1 MNTYLLFSGH
11 VILNFLYRIRKPAGL
26 IGLLLFGISLPGL
39 AQSQA
44 AVLVPAGTGT
54 ATATAAPALAPA
66 AATGLRTSL
75 ELCAVGR
82 LGEQQ
87 LAFLTMFILVG
98 CFVFMLQIDH
108 RLIKH
113 GWDIRKALS
122 EPTTLNLVDQNLNGP
137 PRSPSGVDP
146 LTAMQQ
152 VTVMEASVSRLIA
165 MAGLIML
172 ILFYLGFGIISLYHF
187 GRTCQ
192 MPADMGS
199 VTSFLYAGLTFF
211 APYLITKFSEVF
223 SPFARRLPPSASPLT
238 SSEDDA
244 RLREAIAALR
254 QRDAQTLAASQ
265 GQPSQA
271 PQAPIQTTTTLAVAP
286 VSTPVSPEPVVPAAV
301 AVQAPPARTTPV
313 LTTPVLAA
321 PTAKPPAPV
330 TAAAPT
336 ATPKPA
342 PKPTPAAAPYT
353 AALQLITEFEGFEEH
368 AYPDP
373 ASGGVPWTIGY
384 GFTRLNNQ
392 PVQPGDTIS
401 RQQADLLL
409 DQGINSYA
417 HQLADSIPYWA
428 AMHPDQR
435 SALISFAWN
444 LGVGFYGSD
453 GFETISRRLRDKDWP
468 KVPDAL
474 CLYCNPGTSVTAGL
488 LRRREAEGSVWRQ
501 GINQLPAPIGYP
513 AAASAATAA
522 APAAPP
528 APAKPAAAKA
538 HLNPLPVPYF
548 DQMLMSDGE
557 GWRECFSAS
566 CGMLAKFWGKCADQN
581 TYDAIRHT
589 YGDTTDAQAQLKALE
604 HLGLDANYRM
614 DGTLAMLK
622 AEIDAGRP
630 VAVGWLHH
638 GPSSAPSGGG
648 HWTVV
653 IGYDD
658 TGVIMNDP
666 YGSCDLV
673 NGGYPNGG
681 NPYDQLGR
689 SDHYSYKNW
698 EPRWRPYGSSGWF
711 LTCKL

>member
-1 MNTYLLFSGH
+1 M
-11 VILNFLYRIRKPAGL
+11 ILNLLYRIRKPAAL

-39 AQSQA
+39 AQTQA
-44 AVLVPAGTGT
+44 PVLLAPAGSGAAAINA
-54 ATATAAPALAPA
+54 ATAVAPA
-66 AATGLRTSL
+66 AATSLRTSL

-82 LGEQQ
+82 LGEHEM
-87 LAFLTMFILVG
+87 AFLTMFILVG

-122 EPTTLNLVDQNLNGP
+122 EPTTLNLVDQNINGP
-137 PRSPSGVDP
+137 AGSPSRYNSLDS
-146 LTAMQQ
+146 MQR

-238 SSEDDA
+238 SSEDDT

-254 QRDAQTLAASQ
+254 QRDAQTLASL
-265 GQPSQA
+265 GHPPFQPAQA
-271 PQAPIQTTTTLAVAP
+271 PVAP
-286 VSTPVSPEPVVPAAV
+286 PTGPAAAPVLSGSGGQAAV
-301 AVQAPPARTTPV
+301 AV
-313 LTTPVLAA
+313 AA
-321 PTAKPPAPV
+321 PVQTAVDVSK
-330 TAAAPT
+330 PT

-342 PKPTPAAAPYT
+342 PKPAPAAPPYS
-353 AALQLITEFEGFEEH
+353 AALRLITEFEGFESQ

-373 ASGGVPWTIGY
+373 ASGGDPWTIGY
-384 GFTRLNNQ
+384 GFTRLGNQ

-401 RQQADLLL
+401 RQEADRLL

-417 HQLADSIPYWA
+417 AQLADSVPYWET
-428 AMHPDQR
+428 MHPDQR

-444 LGVGFYGSD
+444 LGVGFYGSE
-453 GFETISRRLRDKDWP
+453 GFDTISRRLRDKDWP

-488 LRRREAEGSVWRQ
+488 LRRREAEGSIWSQ
-501 GINQLPAPIGYP
+501 GVSQLPAPIGYP
-513 AAASAATAA
+513 SATSTATATA
-522 APAAPP
+522 PCAPAAQPKPP
-528 APAKPAAAKA
+528 AAKA
-538 HLNPLPVPYF
+538 HPNPLPVPYF

-581 TYDAIRHT
+581 AYNAIRQT
-589 YGDTTDAQAQLKALE
+589 YGDTTDAQAQLKALD
-604 HLGLDANYRM
+604 HLGLDASFRM

-638 GPSSAPSGGG
+638 GASTAPSGGG

-673 NGGYPNGG
+673 SGGYPGGG
-681 NPYDQLGR
+681 NPYDQRGR
-689 SDHYSYKNW
+689 SDHYSYTNW
-698 EPRWRPYGSSGWF
+698 LPRWQPGGSAGWF
-711 LTCKL
+711 LTCKP

>member
-1 MNTYLLFSGH
+1 MNTYLLFSGY

-39 AQSQA
+39 AQSQTA
-44 AVLVPAGTGT
+44 ILVPAGAGT
-54 ATATAAPALAPA
+54 ATVTAAPALAPA

-82 LGEQQ
+82 LGEHQ

-137 PRSPSGVDP
+137 PGSPSRVDP
-146 LTAMQQ
+146 LTAMQR

-172 ILFYLGFGIISLYHF
+172 ILFYLGFGIVSLYHF

-254 QRDAQTLAASQ
+254 QRDAQTLASQ
-265 GQPSQA
+265 GQP
-271 PQAPIQTTTTLAVAP
+271 PQAPVQTTTTVAVAP
-286 VSTPVSPEPVVPAAV
+286 VSTPVSQEPGVHVAV
-301 AVQAPPARTTPV
+301 AVPSAPMQATPV
-313 LTTPVLAA
+313 LAPVLAA
-321 PTAKPPAPV
+321 PIAKPTAPG

-342 PKPTPAAAPYT
+342 PKPTPAAPPYT
-353 AALQLITEFEGFEEH
+353 AALHLITEFEGFEEH

-373 ASGGVPWTIGY
+373 ASGGDPWTIGY
-384 GFTRLNNQ
+384 GFTRLHNQ

-417 HQLADSIPYWA
+417 DHLAGSIPY
-428 AMHPDQR
+428 
-435 SALISFAWN
+435 
-444 LGVGFYGSD
+444 
-453 GFETISRRLRDKDWP
+453 
-468 KVPDAL
+468 
-474 CLYCNPGTSVTAGL
+474 
-488 LRRREAEGSVWRQ
+488 
-501 GINQLPAPIGYP
+501 
-513 AAASAATAA
+513 
-522 APAAPP
+522 
-528 APAKPAAAKA
+528 
-538 HLNPLPVPYF
+538 
-548 DQMLMSDGE
+548 
-557 GWRECFSAS
+557 
-566 CGMLAKFWGKCADQN
+566 
-581 TYDAIRHT
+581 
-589 YGDTTDAQAQLKALE
+589 
-604 HLGLDANYRM
+604 
-614 DGTLAMLK
+614 
-622 AEIDAGRP
+622 
-630 VAVGWLHH
+630 
-638 GPSSAPSGGG
+638 
-648 HWTVV
+648 
-653 IGYDD
+653 
-658 TGVIMNDP
+658 
-666 YGSCDLV
+666 
-673 NGGYPNGG
+673 
-681 NPYDQLGR
+681 
-689 SDHYSYKNW
+689 
-698 EPRWRPYGSSGWF
+698 
-711 LTCKL
+711 